1 MCDALRGGDP
11 TAHLECVA
19 RLGPGQLTAE
29 DAFHAAVSH
38 RARGDAPSA
47 AEWYGRAVRLR
58 PSFAEAY
65 LNGAFVLSEA
75 GRTADAIESYQAGLS
90 LRTWPAETAAAAH
103 NNLGVLLRD
112 SGRHD
117 EAVASFEKAVRA
129 RPDLREA
136 AENLR
141 IALAG
146 GVRPGEAGGG
156 AFLHLIRQA
165 NQRFAEASGGR
176 ASGFSEAAE
185 LYRQATMLRDPRVDG
200 SAYVGLG
207 AALHGA
213 RRVDE
218 ALEVGR
224 RIPPFLLT
232 GGGAGSFCF
241 WTVKWGRGSFFHV
254 GVRVNVPCIA

>member
-1 MCDALRGGDP
+1 MCDGWRGDP

-19 RLGPGQLTAE
+19 RLGPEQLTAE

-47 AEWYGRAVRLR
+47 ADWYGRAVRLR

-90 LRTWPAETAAAAH
+90 LREWPAETAGAAY

-136 AENLR
+136 SDNLQ
-141 IALAG
+141 IARAG
-146 GVRPGEAGGG
+146 PLPLSGG
-156 AFLHLIRQA
+156 AFYHLIRQA
-165 NQRFAEASGGR
+165 NQKFAEAIGGR
-176 ASGFSEAAE
+176 ASGFGEAAE
-185 LYRQATMLRDPRVDG
+185 LYKKATGLRNPRLDG

-213 RRVDE
+213 RRVEE
-218 ALEVGR
+218 ALEVR
-224 RIPPFLLT
+224 VARPLFLVWAVVAVFPPSSLSLLLFI
-232 GGGAGSFCF
+232 S
-241 WTVKWGRGSFFHV
+241 
-254 GVRVNVPCIA
+254 